1 MKYILEGN
9 EKDVSNV
16 LKEQRIRMSRG
27 LISITPI
34 SECGLITEEDA
45 RKTMEELALSV
56 ENKEELIS
64 TLTKEHEE
72 TKSHVSKLE
81 TVMNEKDALILSL
94 TTERDGLLARVLALE
109 ATGEDKKELPAGD
122 SKELPVGDTKATD
135 VTDDKTVIVEEK
147 KRGRPAARKTE

>member
-1 MKYILEGN
+1 MYILDGN
-9 EKDVSNV
+9 DKDVSNV

-45 RKTMEELALSV
+45 RKTMEGFALSI
-56 ENKEELIS
+56 ENNEEMIS

-72 TKSHVSKLE
+72 IKAHVSKLE
-81 TVMNEKDALILSL
+81 TAMNEKDALILSL
-94 TTERDGLLARVLALE
+94 TTERDGLLARVSALE
-109 ATGEDKKELPAGD
+109 ETDEDKKELPAGD
-122 SKELPVGDTKATD
+122 SKELPAGDTKYTD